1 MSEIVLVIVCIYIKH
16 IQIYIYIYIYKYYQI
31 QSSGSNDFGQHGA
44 TALGSALRENRH
56 LQVLDVRMN
65 HIGDPGAAWR
75 GGKSRAPAERNL
87 DGLQLG
93 HTWSTYIYLYNL
105 IYSEF
110 TERVHDFLW
119 DVRQYQWFCWSA
131 VLTCGHVVF
140 EIIQIPT
147 SQSSLD
153 GKIWQEAVV

>member
-1 MSEIVLVIVCIYIKH
+1 MCVYINIYI
-16 IQIYIYIYIYKYYQI
+16 IYISKYYQI

-44 TALGSALRENRH
+44 TALGSALRH

-75 GGKSRAPAERNL
+75 GGKSRAPAEWNL

-105 IYSEF
+105 ILTHSLLKEYMTSYEMYASQS
-110 TERVHDFLW
+110 VVLLVCSSHLW
-119 DVRQYQWFCWSA
+119 P
-131 VLTCGHVVF
+131 CGVWDAFWGIV
-140 EIIQIPT
+140 QIPT